1 MLLSYANVQ
10 FYQEL
15 MARAR
20 EAIEAGRFASF
31 TEELRQRY
39 AKASDEIDDA

>member
-20 EAIEAGRFASF
+20 GAIEAGSLASF

-39 AKASDEIDDA
+39 AQSSDAPDEA

>member
-1 MLLSYANVQ
+1 MLLSWANVQ

-20 EAIEAGRFASF
+20 AAIEGGGFTSF
-31 TEELRQRY
+31 TEELRRRY
-39 AKASDEIDDA
+39 AQRSDAPDEA

>member
-20 EAIEAGRFASF
+20 EAIEGARFASF
-31 TEELRQRY
+31 TEEVRQRY
-39 AKASDEIDDA
+39 AKTNDVEEL

>member
-1 MLLSYANVQ
+1 
-10 FYQEL
+10 

-39 AKASDEIDDA
+39 AKSSDAPDEA

>member
-20 EAIEAGRFASF
+20 EAIAAGRLAGF
-31 TEELRQRY
+31 TEELRRRY
-39 AKASDEIDDA
+39 AKSSDEPDEA